1 MWKWLSLVLGFAL
14 VSLHV
19 VIVRIPNCAAACM
32 YSEMNLGARVCRR
45 PCAHFTLGFCLI
57 FIVTIGSVLMSG
69 LIAYEAYEA
78 VRDGG
83 DGEDE
88 EGEDAKVD
96 KDDAYRALGNGA
108 VDDSVGP
115 LDSHSYT
122 GKYASKAAVAQE
134 EDNVWDLGEFVSK
147 VFSVAAENSDGDSD
161 DEFVEEGR
169 PPKFVDAENEKYQV
183 LSTPFAKDNDP
194 HTVIDLDGLGIPGE
208 LGYRAARGGEEE
220 VKHDG
225 AASKPWLS
233 RIRNDESLRSAWR
246 GDHSVMFDICLD
258 AIDAA
263 GVGDSEVDARQLNG
277 TVMREDGAVDFPT
290 LAEMMKMLKRM
301 SEVGASEYPSDA
313 PADSAEAATFDE
325 DKVVLDIDAPAEN
338 KPPELKT
345 VVVDMVKLIE
355 QVSEVEAAPKH
366 EEPRRVKGATTDKV
380 DARSTMARRSGGEEM
395 KGPTKLTP
403 FTSLLGVLSEVE
415 AAPKHEEPRRVKEAT
430 TDKVDSPS
438 TTARRS
444 GGKKI
449 KGPTKLTPFTSLLE
463 VSKNGDPATSV
474 ADIVD
479 TKQEEEPKQMGSK
492 PPVDKNTGDLKQS
505 RRVLELKNETPV
517 LKQFLTQ
524 LHEDNDPL
532 FFA

>member
-1 MWKWLSLVLGFAL
+1 MLALGIPLV
-14 VSLHV
+14 V
-19 VIVRIPNCAAACM
+19 V
-32 YSEMNLGARVCRR
+32 
-45 PCAHFTLGFCLI
+45 
-57 FIVTIGSVLMSG
+57 G
-69 LIAYEAYEA
+69 LILKIWQQFFQPRKPQASAPA
-78 VRDGG
+78 
-83 DGEDE
+83 DE
-88 EGEDAKVD
+88 E
-96 KDDAYRALGNGA
+96 
-108 VDDSVGP
+108 
-115 LDSHSYT
+115 
-122 GKYASKAAVAQE
+122 ASTLAA
-134 EDNVWDLGEFVSK
+134 G
-147 VFSVAAENSDGDSD
+147 GG
-161 DEFVEEGR
+161 EEGR

-263 GVGDSEVDARQLNG
+263 GVGDSEEDARQLIG

-355 QVSEVEAAPKH
+355 QV
-366 EEPRRVKGATTDKV
+366 
-380 DARSTMARRSGGEEM
+380 
-395 KGPTKLTP
+395 
-403 FTSLLGVLSEVE
+403 SEVE

-517 LKQFLTQ
+517 LKQWLTQ
-524 LHEDNDPL
+524 LHEDHGPL
-532 FFA
+532 FFADLFAAIQGQDDDQETTSETAETTETTDKSSLPPYSFQEVDRPDIPPLSPAAKRALNRYGITPQSVMIPRSMGFGLAEVVGDLGLSLSETAKKPMKKPELGSS